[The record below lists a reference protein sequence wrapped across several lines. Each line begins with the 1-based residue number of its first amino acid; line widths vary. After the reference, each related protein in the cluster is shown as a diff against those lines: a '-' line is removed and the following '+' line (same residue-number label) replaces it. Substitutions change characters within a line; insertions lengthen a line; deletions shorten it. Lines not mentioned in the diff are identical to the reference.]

1 MKDGRRDRGP
11 NVPSG
16 IKLRDNGWDEKT
28 QASRSNCFLDG

>member
-16 IKLRDNGWDEKT
+16 IKLRDNEWDEKT
-28 QASRSNCFLDG
+28 QGATVSLTDE